1 MTKTQ
6 LCEVYKYQ
14 VFGFRNEQNK
24 AREDLRM
31 RLTLLVVEVVNRNS
45 KRRIAKF
52 INIKCLVLETSVGRL
67 DKLWDELDRL
77 VNEVHNEVS

>member
-1 MTKTQ
+1 M
-6 LCEVYKYQ
+6 
-14 VFGFRNEQNK
+14 FGFRNEQDK

-31 RLTLLVVEVVNRNS
+31 RLTLLVVEVVSRNS
-45 KRRIAKF
+45 KRSIAKF
-52 INIKCLVLETSVGRL
+52 IDIKCLVLETSVGRL